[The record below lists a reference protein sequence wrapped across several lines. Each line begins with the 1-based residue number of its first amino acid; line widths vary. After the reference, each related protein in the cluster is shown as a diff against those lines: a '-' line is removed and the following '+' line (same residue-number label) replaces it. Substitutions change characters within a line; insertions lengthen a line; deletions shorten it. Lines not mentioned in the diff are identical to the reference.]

1 MVVYSATKHIDGQGR
16 ALGGAVLGTAEFIG
30 GPVKNLMRH
39 TGPSLSPFNA
49 WLMTKGLETLDLRVR
64 ADGRLGAWRSPAR
77 LEEWQHAG
85 RGVRRVVHPFLE
97 SHPQHELALRQMDGG
112 GGTVVTFEV
121 EGGKAAAFALMN
133 ALTLVDI
140 SNNLGD
146 AKSLTTHPATTTHRR
161 LEPEA
166 RAAVGITDGTIRVS
180 VGLEDVRDLVADLDH
195 ALEQAASVAR

>member
-1 MVVYSATKHIDGQGR
+1 
-16 ALGGAVLGTAEFIG
+16 
-30 GPVKNLMRH
+30 
-39 TGPSLSPFNA
+39 
-49 WLMTKGLETLDLRVR
+49 MTKGLETLDLRVR
-64 ADGRLGAWRSPAR
+64 AMADS
-77 LEEWQHAG
+77 HAHRRAHP
-85 RGVRRVVHPFLE
+85 RGVAARAAGASAGSCTPSSRATP
-97 SHPQHELALRQMDGG
+97 STSSPCARWTAG

-166 RAAVGITDGTIRVS
+166 RAAVGITDGTVRVS
-180 VGLEDVRDLVADLDH
+180 VGLEDVRDLVADLD
-195 ALEQAASVAR
+195 AAARRRPRPSAR

>member
-1 MVVYSATKHIDGQGR
+1 
-16 ALGGAVLGTAEFIG
+16 
-30 GPVKNLMRH
+30 
-39 TGPSLSPFNA
+39 
-49 WLMTKGLETLDLRVR
+49 MTKGLETLDLRVR
-64 ADGRLGAWRSPAR
+64 AMADSTPDRRRAPSRSGSTPGGAS
-77 LEEWQHAG
+77 
-85 RGVRRVVHPFLE
+85 RRVVHPFLE

-166 RAAVGITDGTIRVS
+166 RAAVGITDGTDPG
-180 VGLEDVRDLVADLDH
+180 VGRASRTCATCVADLDH
-195 ALEQAASVAR
+195 AAGAGRRRRSLTRLLASPP